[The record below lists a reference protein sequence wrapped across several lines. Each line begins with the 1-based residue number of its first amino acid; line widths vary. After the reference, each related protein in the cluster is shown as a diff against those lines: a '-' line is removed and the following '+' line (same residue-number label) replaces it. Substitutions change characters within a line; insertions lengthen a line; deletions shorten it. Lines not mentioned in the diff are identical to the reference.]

1 MTSDADRFRRAR
13 TEFEQAMALGISIA
27 ALRDRQRHL
36 RFLAKHYAAEAA
48 ADAITEMD
56 AAPSDFGA
64 WDCRHM
70 MRD

>member
-48 ADAITEMD
+48 ADAITDLHPE
-56 AAPSDFGA
+56 PGDFSA